1 MHPITASGLCLHS
14 WEHFQFTQDT
24 AFLRQQYPIMRGA
37 AGFFEKFL
45 VKDPKTGYL
54 ISTPSNSPE
63 QGGLVAGPTMDHQ
76 IIRELFRNTIAA
88 AAVLKT
94 DAAFSGRLKTLIPQ
108 IAPNKIGKH
117 NQLQEWM
124 EDVDEI
130 NNQHRHISHLW
141 GVFPGADITWKDSA
155 LMNAAKQALLYRGD
169 GGTGWSLAWK
179 VNVWARFKDGD
190 HALLM
195 LKNLFT
201 PAISDLGYERGGVY
215 NNLFDAHPPFQ
226 IDGNFGGSSGIAE
239 MLVQSHTGV
248 IELLPALPTEL
259 PDGEV
264 KGICAR
270 GGFVLDL
277 KWKQG
282 KLQQVKLFYKTGNNC
297 RLKYGA
303 QEIQFATKK
312 NGSYQF
318 DGSLKK

>member
-1 MHPITASGLCLHS
+1 
-14 WEHFQFTQDT
+14 
-24 AFLRQQYPIMRGA
+24 
-37 AGFFEKFL
+37 
-45 VKDPKTGYL
+45 
-54 ISTPSNSPE
+54 
-63 QGGLVAGPTMDHQ
+63 MDHQ

-94 DAAFSGRLKTLIPQ
+94 DAAFTNTLKTLIPQ

-117 NQLQEWM
+117 QQLQEWM
-124 EDVDEI
+124 EDVDEV

-155 LMNAAKQALLYRGD
+155 LMKAARQSLLYRGD

-190 HALLM
+190 HALKM
-195 LKNLFT
+195 IKNLFV
-201 PAISDLGYERGGVY
+201 PAITDLNYERGGVY

-226 IDGNFGGSSGIAE
+226 IDGNFGGASGIAE

-248 IELLPALPTEL
+248 IELLPALPSEL

-270 GGFVLDL
+270 GGFVLDII
-277 KWKQG
+277 WSAG
-282 KLQQVKLFYKTGNNC
+282 KLKQVKVLSKSGGTCY
-297 RLKYGA
+297 LKYGS
-303 QEIQFATKK
+303 QEIKLATKK
-312 NGSYQF
+312 NGSYSFNGNLNRQ
-318 DGSLKK
+318 